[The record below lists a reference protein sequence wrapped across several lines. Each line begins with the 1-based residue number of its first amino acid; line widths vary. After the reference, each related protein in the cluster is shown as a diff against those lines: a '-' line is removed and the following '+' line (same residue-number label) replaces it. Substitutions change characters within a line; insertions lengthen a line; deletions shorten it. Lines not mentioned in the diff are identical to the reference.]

1 MHLSHRIDEQWPAL
15 FSKRH
20 RKPDTLNPQQLA
32 DLWQGTLIDEY
43 AEATIIGTTAITLTL
58 IGQASSQSDAENK
71 AKALWNNRNYNIK

>member
-1 MHLSHRIDEQWPAL
+1 MFGLVDSLHYIYISIGSIRA
-15 FSKRH
+15 
-20 RKPDTLNPQQLA
+20 TLNPQQLA